1 MDAEPLQLRV
11 ELAQRATVPPRL
23 AHVRWL
29 PRRRRFMLITG
40 GRGFLGQH
48 LGIAS
53 EAEDWELFAPPSTM
67 IDVRQRERVLE
78 EVSDW
83 RPTAIVHLAYRKGD
97 RLTTVEGSRNIAEA
111 ATMCGARLVHVSSDA
126 VFAGRPIPYREYDAP
141 HPITDY
147 GVMKLEAER
156 AVTAQCPSAVL
167 VRTSLLYGTRRPA
180 QIQLDVERAIT
191 GQRAMR
197 FFTDEY
203 RCPAHAMDVAAA
215 LSSLAAW
222 TDIRGPL
229 NVAGP
234 ELISRSDLAETFARW
249 MGLDPRYLSTGSM
262 ALAGTIRPGHVELD
276 SSLAASYGL
285 TCRPLSETLRQR
297 QTAESAG

>member
-1 MDAEPLQLRV
+1 
-11 ELAQRATVPPRL
+11 
-23 AHVRWL
+23 
-29 PRRRRFMLITG
+29 MLITG
-40 GRGFLGQH
+40 GAGFLGQH

-78 EVSDW
+78 EVRDW

-97 RLTTVEGSRNIAEA
+97 RQTIVEGSRNIAEA
-111 ATMCGARLVHVSSDA
+111 AEVCGARLVHVSSDA
-126 VFAGRPIPYREYDAP
+126 IFAGRPIPYKEYDVP

-156 AVTAQCPSAVL
+156 AVTAQCPGAVL

-180 QIQLDVERAIT
+180 QIQLDVERAIM

-203 RCPAHAMDVAAA
+203 RCPAHAIDVAAA
-215 LSSLAAW
+215 LSSLAARPE
-222 TDIRGPL
+222 IRGPL

-234 ELISRSDLAETFARW
+234 ESISRADLAETFARW
-249 MGLDPRYLSTGSM
+249 MGLDPRILNTGSM
-262 ALAGTIRPGHVELD
+262 ALAGTIRPGHVVLD
-276 SSLAASYGL
+276 TALAESHGL
-285 TCRPLSETLRQR
+285 QCRALSETLRQR
-297 QTAESAG
+297 PIAEAAG